1 MNSHPGHGFRTFS
14 WTMGILHIHLHL
26 ALTGEA
32 RILDQGVYDNR
43 YTGEPRRKPDEEE
56 VGNQSSK

>member
-1 MNSHPGHGFRTFS
+1 
-14 WTMGILHIHLHL
+14 MGILHIHLHL

-43 YTGEPRRKPDEEE
+43 YTGEPRRKPHEEE